1 MIKTLLLVIGFGVNA
16 DNYDHTA
23 RYNDSVLIYS
33 TYQPAIEFLKKMKET
48 DRQKWYTMEAEMDRL
63 TACAKLRLKKYNG
76 TDYGPLK
83 VFDRSGFG
91 VAPSYPKPGVTNYET
106 PGAFAKVFDPKYHY
120 VVYDKQTR
128 FLCVAGSCLK
138 IPYILKMVFDKGRM
152 IFSEMLNPVT
162 LEKLTSLTNDEVKT
176 DITQNE

>member
-1 MIKTLLLVIGFGVNA
+1 MIKTLLLVIGFGVNT
-16 DNYDHTA
+16 NSYDQTA

-76 TDYGPLK
+76 TDYSPVK
-83 VFDRSGFG
+83 VFDRSGYG
-91 VAPSYPKPGVTNYET
+91 VASSYPKPGVVTHET
-106 PGAFAKVFDPKYHY
+106 PGAFTKAFDPKYHY

-138 IPYILKMVFDKGRM
+138 VPYILKMVFDKGRM

-162 LEKLTSLTNDEVKT
+162 YEKLSAMSNEVAE
-176 DITQNE
+176 TQ